1 MSKKRGRPPGAVSV
15 KPEPVQ
21 KQCNNGATMVQKNTP
36 YRTELMMLN
45 PADTEMASRLERKLN
60 ENYAAGYEYAGN
72 IRWSEVEIVMIYFKE
87 PE

>member
-1 MSKKRGRPPGAVSV
+1 
-15 KPEPVQ
+15 
-21 KQCNNGATMVQKNTP
+21 
-36 YRTELMMLN
+36 MMLN